1 MAKTIVLGFGE
12 DQLGQLDLP
21 AIAAAAPGYEL
32 LVTQD
37 RQQLEAKLSE
47 IEIVFN
53 SFPHDLI
60 ARTPNLRWIQQWGAG
75 ADWLMRHP
83 EVVAAEQV
91 TITNGSGIHPI
102 PITEHIFGLLLAFGR
117 QIHTQIRQQSRN
129 EWRSMPGEALFELAD
144 KTLLL
149 IGVGAIGAQTAQVA
163 TAFGMRVL
171 GVRRDPTIAVD
182 GVESMYGPDALLA
195 LLPQADFVVLTVP
208 LTHETRHMISTQE
221 FHAMQRSTYIVN
233 IGRGGTI
240 DEAALITALRAG
252 QIAGAGL
259 DVVEAEPLP
268 ADSPLWGMEN
278 VIITAHYA
286 GATPR
291 YYERITELFLDN
303 LRRYLADEPL
313 RNVVDKALGY

>member
-12 DQLGQLDLP
+12 DQLGQLDLL

-32 LVTQD
+32 LVMQD
-37 RQQLEAKLSE
+37 RQQLEAKLPE

-60 ARTPNLRWIQQWGAG
+60 ARAPNLRWIQQWGAG

-91 TITNGSGIHPI
+91 TVTNGSGIHPI

-117 QIHTQIRQQSRN
+117 QIHTQVRQQARN

-182 GVESMYGPDALLA
+182 GVEAMYGPDALLA

-221 FHAMQRSTYIVN
+221 FQAMQGSAYIVN

-240 DEAALITALRAG
+240 DEEALITALRAG

-268 ADSPLWGMEN
+268 PDSPLWGMEN

-303 LRRYLADEPL
+303 LRRYLAGEPL
-313 RNVVDKALGY
+313 RNVVDKRLGY

>member
-1 MAKTIVLGFGE
+1 MKTIVLGFGE
-12 DQLGQLDLP
+12 DQLAQLDLP

-32 LVTQD
+32 LVTKD
-37 RQQLEAKLSE
+37 RQQLEERLSE

-60 ARTPNLRWIQQWGAG
+60 ARAPNLRWVQQWGAG
-75 ADWLMRHP
+75 ADWLMDHP
-83 EVVAAEQV
+83 EVAATDQV

-117 QIHTQIRQQSRN
+117 HIHTQIRHQLRN
-129 EWRSMPGEALFELAD
+129 EWRSMPGESLFELAD
-144 KTLLL
+144 KTMLL
-149 IGVGAIGAQTAQVA
+149 IGVGAIGAKTAQVA
-163 TAFGMRVL
+163 NAFGMHVL

-182 GVESMYGPDALLA
+182 GVDAMYGPDALPI

-208 LTHETRHMISTQE
+208 LTNETYHMISTRELQ
-221 FHAMQRSTYIVN
+221 AMRNGAYIVN

-240 DEAALITALRAG
+240 DEEALVTALCEG
-252 QIAGAGL
+252 WIAGAGL
-259 DVVEAEPLP
+259 DVAEAEPLA
-268 ADSPLWGMEN
+268 ADSPLWAMEN

-291 YYERITELFLDN
+291 YYERVTALFLDN
-303 LRRYLADEPL
+303 LRRYLAGEPL
-313 RNVVDKALGY
+313 RNVVDKQRGY